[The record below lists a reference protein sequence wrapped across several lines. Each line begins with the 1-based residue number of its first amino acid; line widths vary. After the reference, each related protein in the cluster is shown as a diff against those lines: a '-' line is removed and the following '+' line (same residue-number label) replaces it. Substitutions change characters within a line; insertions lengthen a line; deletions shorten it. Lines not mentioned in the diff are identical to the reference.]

1 MKSLFFAAFLTV
13 MALMTW
19 STTALAA
26 RSDPEIEELKRIQET
41 NSRILAET
49 VQHLS
54 AIRQEIQALRGQIE
68 ENKHFF
74 EQSSQESQR
83 ILRDFDLRLTGM
95 EEKMSLYEGQLSEI
109 GKGGKGA
116 KGVELSGDE
125 GSLYQK
131 AIGEINAQNYKAAI
145 AQFDAFLKKYP
156 KSAMADNA
164 QYWKG
169 EAYYGLKQY
178 PEAVLEFQKVIK
190 RYPKSDKVPAAVL
203 KQGYCFYEVKEYVDA
218 KAFLQRVITQYPKSP
233 EAAKAKDKIQQV
245 DQAIARGGNRPAAV
259 SAPTATPPA
268 SGAPVPLVP
277 PLPDGGTAADEE
289 DFSDLAIERGRRSA
303 PY

>member
-1 MKSLFFAAFLTV
+1 MKSLFFAAFLTAMV
-13 MALMTW
+13 LITW
-19 STTALAA
+19 TPPAFAA

-116 KGVELSGDE
+116 KGIELSGDE

-131 AIGEINAQNYKAAI
+131 AIGEINAQNYKTAI
-145 AQFDAFLKKYP
+145 TQFDAFLKKYP

-178 PEAVLEFQKVIK
+178 PEAVLEFQKVVK

-203 KQGYCFYEVKEYVDA
+203 KQGYCFYEVKEYTDA
-218 KAFLQRVITQYPKSP
+218 KAFLQRVVTQYPKSP

-277 PLPDGGTAADEE
+277 PLSDGGPADEE
-289 DFSDLAIERGRRSA
+289 EFSDLAIEGQGRRPAS
-303 PY
+303 Y